1 MTIHTKPLLEAVSA
15 LQAVTTARS
24 TLPALGAITFSRA
37 QAMGDDGLYICGT
50 NLDQW
55 MTRQLACDSPLKPF
69 RVPAKRLH
77 SILSIVESP
86 ELKLEVGDTDLTIT
100 AGRSTFRMPL
110 IVDSAPPVPE
120 PEWREPFTVR
130 LLTGYFHALLPFV
143 STDPNR
149 YNLNGIHMADGFIE
163 ASTGRIFASIAISTK
178 GDCIIPVDMCR
189 MVAAESGPV
198 TVRLSSTMAEF
209 SGENWRITGTLI
221 ARTFPNTKPFRTS
234 DDKVHTRI
242 TASREEMAQ
251 AAREAA
257 LPLDKSID
265 TIWVRCTESE
275 LTFHTPGFKEDLKKW
290 RNPDSASR
298 TIEAVAVTNPIDFAV
313 SASGLISCMK
323 LVGCGDVT
331 IKFEQNPTMGVL
343 ESGNALA
350 AFNLSR
356 LEN

>member
-15 LQAVTTARS
+15 LQVVTTARS
-24 TLPALGAITFSRA
+24 TLPALGAITLS
-37 QAMGDDGLYICGT
+37 AMGDQMVLSGT
-50 NLDQW
+50 NMDQW
-55 MTRQLACDSPLKPF
+55 MHRDIDCKYDGDAVTF

-86 ELKLEVGDTDLTIT
+86 ELALEVGATDLTIT

-120 PEWREPFTVR
+120 PEWKEPFTVQ

-149 YNLNGIHMADGFIE
+149 YDLNGIHMADGLIE
-163 ASTGRIFASIAISTK
+163 ASTGRIFASIVLPTK
-178 GDCIIPVDMCR
+178 GDCIVPIEACR
-189 MVAAESGPV
+189 MVAAEKGPV
-198 TVRLSSTMAEF
+198 TVRLSDGLAEF
-209 SGENWRITGTLI
+209 AGEGWTITTKLLEGNY
-221 ARTFPNTKPFRTS
+221 PNTAPFRV
-234 DDKVHTRI
+234 KEEKIHTRI

-350 AFNLSR
+350 VFNLSR